1 MKRTTFPFLRV
12 FAMALLVAGGSASG
26 QVQNL
31 TKVDINNPV
40 TSTLAT
46 NADGSITVTAGGND
60 TWGNE
65 DSFTYLYEQKTGDFD
80 VRVQILDLQVDDI
93 TQQDSAKA
101 SLHARVSLDK
111 DAPDVMING
120 TPEAGAN
127 YIETIFRPL
136 PGGGTEDPPVNGF
149 EKKYGDGPW
158 DGTFRPTGGA
168 HLYYPPDN
176 VSTWLRM
183 RRVKNMI
190 NVYYSQDGWNWQ
202 MLADYTL
209 DPANYPST
217 LYVGLSTVAHIDPN
231 SNPPENPDNRVRA
244 TYANYGPTPAPKPNI
259 SGTPVTADAGPGVYP
274 NTTVSAINWKLQI
287 PADGKAPN
295 GNFITYNSDN
305 KNEIILSIDGEG
317 PISWAA
323 PGYNQGDLDISLAP
337 RDPVAAT
344 QPGNLG
350 PYSNPNRNISVTDP
364 ASPVTQAWIPSTR
377 QGLVIGSIRKNG
389 QQWNDNGA
397 GGATSL
403 FHSFCSVSIDFS
415 SRLGFGMDNGSFQN
429 GEFYFSIYKFGE
441 SDPTLPSASSPWA
454 LREANINV
462 AMAWFPFDQGWKA
475 GYIGDAT
482 LGPDAFWRK
491 QGSHSAAVV
500 EGTAAI
506 DKVSSKA
513 IFRWQDPG
521 TGIFGGLGLLTL
533 PGVDA
538 TKDGMVFCAS
548 NDDESNNE
556 GQYLTA
562 APYDDGTTKGWLISM
577 RQDDTYTYSDP
588 NKSEFG
594 FVYIPYTAGNL
605 VGGHVNGVDGRKL
618 HGAGTY
624 SVVRLAAGQYEITIP
639 GKTGQDGMLLIQA
652 SGYLASNP
660 TEPDNTVLSYEYNT
674 QSGKFVV
681 ESRYVSSGTGPQGMD
696 ETPLR
701 DADFYFA
708 WVDFKNPLTPTV
720 IVLPTFNP
728 PVFSNGQLTISWT
741 GTGTLL
747 ESDDLAKPMSQWT
760 SVTSTS
766 PYNVTPASGGSRMF
780 YRLRQ

>member
-1 MKRTTFPFLRV
+1 MKKSTFLRV
-12 FAMALLVAGGSASG
+12 FSMALLVAGGSASG

-40 TSTLAT
+40 VSTLAT
-46 NADGSITVTAGGND
+46 NGDGSITVTAGGND

-80 VRVQILDLQVDDI
+80 VRVQILDLQVDDPA
-93 TQQDSAKA
+93 QQDSAKA
-101 SLHARVSLDK
+101 SLHARVSLVPG
-111 DAPDVMING
+111 AADVMING

-127 YIETIFRPL
+127 YVETIFRPAL
-136 PGGGTEDPPVNGF
+136 GVGTDDPPINGF

-158 DGTFRPTGGA
+158 DGTFRPTGGG
-168 HLYYPPDN
+168 HLYYPPDV
-176 VSTWLRM
+176 VSTWFRM

-190 NVYYSQDGWNWQ
+190 NVYYSQDGWTWQ

-209 DPANYPST
+209 DPVNFPAT
-217 LYVGLSTVAHIDPN
+217 IYVGLSTAAHIDPAT
-231 SNPPENPDNRVRA
+231 ENTNNRVRA

-259 SGTPVTADAGPGVYP
+259 SGTPVPADAAPGVYP
-274 NTTVSAINWKLQI
+274 TASVSSINWNLQI
-287 PADGKAPN
+287 PANGKAPN
-295 GNFITYNSDN
+295 GDFITYNAGN
-305 KNEIILSIDGEG
+305 KNEIILTIDGEG
-317 PISWAA
+317 PIYWAA
-323 PGYNQGDLDISLAP
+323 PGYNQGDLDFSLAP

-364 ASPVTQAWIPSTR
+364 ASPVTQAWIPSSR

-389 QQWNDNGA
+389 QQWNDDGA
-397 GGATSL
+397 GGPTSR
-403 FHSFCSVSIDFS
+403 FHSFCSVSIDYS
-415 SRLGFGMDNGSFQN
+415 SRLGFGMDNGQWQN

-441 SDPTLPSASSPWA
+441 NDPTLPTASNPWA

-482 LGPDAFWRK
+482 MAPDAFWRK

-506 DKVSSKA
+506 NKVSSKA
-513 IFRWQDPG
+513 IFKWEDPG
-521 TGIFGGLGLLTL
+521 TGVYGGLGRLTL

-548 NDDESNNE
+548 NDDQSNNE

-562 APYDDGTTKGWLISM
+562 APYDDGTAKGWLVSM
-577 RQDDTYTYSDP
+577 RQDDTYVYSDP
-588 NKSEFG
+588 DRSEFG

-605 VGGHVNGVDGRKL
+605 IGGQVKGTDGSKL
-618 HGAGTY
+618 HGAGSY
-624 SVVRLAAGQYEITIP
+624 SIVRLAAGQYEITLP
-639 GKTGQDGMLLIQA
+639 GKTGLDGVLLLQA

-660 TEPDNTVLSYEYNT
+660 VEPDNTVLTYEYT
-674 QSGKFVV
+674 QTNKFVV

-708 WVDFKNPLTPTV
+708 WLDFKNPLTPSAV
-720 IVLPTFNP
+720 VVVPAFNP
-728 PVFSNGQLTISWT
+728 PVLNKDGLLTISWT

-747 ESDDLAKPMSQWT
+747 QSTNAALPMAQWT
-760 SVTSTS
+760 TVPGSPTS
-766 PYNVTPASGGSRMF
+766 PYNVTPATGAPRTY